1 MGGGGGGVGM
11 SVAKLLISFK
21 RIHVSLCTNAVL
33 SPKSLDLGVVVVGSS
48 KIVLLKRDVF

>member
-1 MGGGGGGVGM
+1 MGGGVGM